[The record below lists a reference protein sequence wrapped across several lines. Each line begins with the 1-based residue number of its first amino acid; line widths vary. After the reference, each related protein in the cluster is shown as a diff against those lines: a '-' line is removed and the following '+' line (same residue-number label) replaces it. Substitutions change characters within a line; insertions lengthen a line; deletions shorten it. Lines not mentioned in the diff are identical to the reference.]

1 MTCQE
6 RMLSMQLNAHSAAND
21 PAQRLQFQ
29 EFISEKVCT
38 CRCRR
43 AEEFWEHASAVR
55 TSRRHN
61 FSNIR
66 TRALYQTIKQKDT
79 FQRTAALDAVAI
91 GHRSNH
97 VRVKCTVQPEACYHS
112 DTPSTVTQT
121 TLKANRRLPV
131 LTARASGSRGTHEVR
146 EEDGCTDIYIF

>member
-1 MTCQE
+1 MQTRPLTCQE

-91 GHRSNH
+91 GYHSNH
-97 VRVKCTVQPEACYHS
+97 VRVKCTVQPEACYQQQN
-112 DTPSTVTQT
+112 PIINNKYLNIVW
-121 TLKANRRLPV
+121 PC
-131 LTARASGSRGTHEVR
+131 SGTKHPPKN
-146 EEDGCTDIYIF
+146 